1 MERRIRISVGEL
13 ELSAS
18 LTDSATADA
27 IWEALP
33 LERSVNTWGN
43 EFYFDIGV
51 PAELEPDA
59 RDVVEVGT
67 LAYWP
72 PGQAFCIFFGPTP
85 ASQGD
90 EVRAAS
96 AVNQIGELDDIP
108 VAQLREIS
116 SGTPIRIERDG

>member
-1 MERRIRISVGEL
+1 MDRKIRITVGEL
-13 ELSAS
+13 ELAAS
-18 LTDSATADA
+18 LTDTATADA

-33 LERSVNTWGN
+33 LERSVNTWGD

-59 RDVVEVGT
+59 SDVVEVGT

-96 AVNQIGELDDIP
+96 AVNQIGALDEVP
-108 VAQLREIS
+108 VAELREIG